1 MTTFATAKKITT
13 AQVNAVEKFAAK
25 AIDATTKTQERK
37 VQLGKRISVEGKR
50 YTIEGLRRTGKN
62 PVFFLQATTKD
73 KTIIEVPV
81 STIAELVTAK
91 KANKKTKPAS
101 TKKPGVKKTGSRRKV
116 PLTLEMQVEEL
127 TARVHSLE
135 KFIVEMR
142 SDLLKEAAKEF
153 GKVVGESTAKQKKT
167 KTKTKEKPA
176 SSLVSFDHF
185 VLVTEK
191 DPRERPFRKLSGAT
205 AFHKAKKESATV
217 YGVTESGK
225 KTKLKVFATK
235 DPVSKKETRSRKWHW
250 ATKRTATKFA

>member
-25 AIDATTKTQERK
+25 AIDATTKT
-37 VQLGKRISVEGKR
+37 QLGKRISVEGKR